1 MFGSGLEL
9 YTCRPGSSFIWVF
22 LVNGSDL
29 HSVLTRSKRVDLVNW
44 STRVNSVSRLIQ
56 SWSHEFGSIGG
67 SHSSDFSFELFGSN
81 RSQSMVR
88 VSKSVNA
95 RNLVNFQ
102 SNHSQRQS
110 IVGLNAVNTRP
121 GTVGIGGP

>member
-9 YTCRPGSSFIWVF
+9 YTCRSGSSFIWVF

-29 HSVLTRSKRVDLVNW
+29 HSVSTRSKRVDSVNW
-44 STRVNSVSRLIQ
+44 STRVNSISRLIQ
-56 SWSHEFGSIGG
+56 SWSHKFGSIGG
-67 SHSSDFSFELFGSN
+67 SHSSDFSFEFDSN
-81 RSQSMVR
+81 KSQSTVR

-95 RNLVNFQ
+95 RNFL

-110 IVGLNAVNTRP
+110 TQDP
-121 GTVGIGGP
+121 E